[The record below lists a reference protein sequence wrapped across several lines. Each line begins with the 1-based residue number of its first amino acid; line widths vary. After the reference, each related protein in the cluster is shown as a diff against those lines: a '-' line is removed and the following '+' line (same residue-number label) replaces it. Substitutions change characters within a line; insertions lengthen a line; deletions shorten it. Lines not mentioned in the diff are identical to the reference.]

1 MSMEKT
7 EKNRSLKQILTNGNI
22 GSVLFALIG
31 LCILWSIL
39 TPYFFTWSNFKNL
52 AIYSSYTGIMACGL
66 SMVLLTGSIDLSQMP
81 LMALCGMM
89 MAVSFRMGVS
99 GIGLFAV
106 AILTG
111 TLCGVINAV
120 IVNVLN
126 IIPFVAT
133 LGTQL
138 IFRACSFLLTDGVYV
153 TIKDSMIRT
162 IGYGEWLGLP
172 IMLYIM
178 AVVFVISWFILKYT
192 QYGRN
197 LYSCG
202 SSAQAAHLSG
212 INVKKTKILAFI
224 SSGICCGVAGVVYTA
239 QTGVA
244 LNNAGTGA
252 EMDVMAAVII
262 GGMSMAGGQG
272 NIINTLLGV
281 ILMSVVANGMGLL
294 GLNPYFQMLFKGI
307 ILIGAIFIDTLRH
320 RSE

>member
-1 MSMEKT
+1 MEK
-7 EKNRSLKQILTNGNI
+7 KSSSKSLKRILLNGNV

-39 TPYFFTWSNFKNL
+39 SPYFLTWSNFKNI

-81 LMALCGMM
+81 MMALCGMM
-89 MAVSFRMGVS
+89 MAISFRAGVS
-99 GIGLFAV
+99 GGWLFLIAALCGV
-106 AILTG
+106 
-111 TLCGVINAV
+111 LCGVINAL
-120 IVNVLN
+120 IVNYLN

-138 IFRACSFLLTDGVYV
+138 IFRACAFMTTNGVYI
-153 TIKDSMIRT
+153 TIKDSMIRY
-162 IGYGEWLGLP
+162 IGHGEILGLP
-172 IMLYIM
+172 VMLFIM

-192 QYGRN
+192 QFGRN

-212 INVKKTKILAFI
+212 INVKKTKVFAYIG
-224 SSGICCGVAGVVYTA
+224 SGVCCGIASVVYTA

-252 EMDVMAAVII
+252 EMDVMASVII

-307 ILIGAIFIDTLRH
+307 ILIAAIFIDTLRN
-320 RSE
+320 RAE

>member
-1 MSMEKT
+1 MEKT
-7 EKNRSLKQILTNGNI
+7 GNKRSIKQILLNGNV
-22 GSVLFALIG
+22 GSVLFALVG
-31 LCILWSIL
+31 LCILWSLL
-39 TPYFFTWSNFKNL
+39 TPYFLTWSNFKNL

-81 LMALCGMM
+81 MMALCGMM
-89 MAVSFRMGVS
+89 MAVAFRAGFSGVA
-99 GIGLFAV
+99 LFAIAV
-106 AILTG
+106 LTG
-111 TLCGVINAV
+111 TACGFVNAI

-138 IFRACSFLLTDGVYV
+138 IFRACAFLLTDGVYV
-153 TIKDSMIRT
+153 TIKDSMIKT
-162 IGYGEWLGLP
+162 IGYGEWFGLP

-178 AVVFVISWFILKYT
+178 AVVFVISWFVLKYT
-192 QYGRN
+192 QFGRN
-197 LYSCG
+197 LYCCG

-212 INVKKTKILAFI
+212 INVKRTKIMAFVA
-224 SSGICCGVAGVVYTA
+224 SGICCGIAGVVYTA

-307 ILIGAIFIDTLRH
+307 ILIAAIFIDTLRH

>member
-1 MSMEKT
+1 MIMENK
-7 EKNRSLKQILTNGNI
+7 KNTSLVKRILFNGNI
-22 GSVLFALIG
+22 GSVLFALIV
-31 LCILWSIL
+31 LCIIWSIL
-39 TPYFFTWSNFKNL
+39 SPYFFTWSNFKNI

-81 LMALCGMM
+81 MMALCGMM
-89 MAVSFRMGVS
+89 MAVSYRAGMG
-99 GIGLFAV
+99 GAALFLV

-111 TLCGVINAV
+111 VVCGAINAV
-120 IVNVLN
+120 IVNYLN

-138 IFRACSFLLTDGVYV
+138 IFRACAFLLTDGVYV
-153 TIKDSMIRT
+153 TIKDTMIRT
-162 IGYGEWLGLP
+162 IGYGEFIFLP

-192 QYGRN
+192 QFGRN

-212 INVKKTKILAFI
+212 INVKRTKVFAFI
-224 SSGICCGVAGVVYTA
+224 ASGICCGIAAVVYTA

-281 ILMSVVANGMGLL
+281 ILMSIVANGMGLL
-294 GLNPYFQMLFKGI
+294 GLNPYFQMLFKGA
-307 ILIGAIFIDTLRH
+307 ILIGAIFIDTLRN
-320 RSE
+320 RTE